1 MNITSLQNPH
11 VKDAVKLRERRQ
23 RLKQGRILID
33 GARELSRAA
42 AAGVELVEVFV
53 CEPLCRSADAQAAL
67 AFVEQS
73 AAVRL
78 DVTEQVF
85 AKLAFGDRAEG
96 VLAVA
101 KTPRRNLADL
111 SLPACPLVA
120 VVEDVE
126 KPGNLGAILRTADA
140 AGVSAVI
147 AAGGGTELF
156 NPNVIRAS
164 LGTVFS
170 MSVAAASAEES
181 MNFLRRHSLAV
192 YAARVDADAL
202 YHDVDFS
209 IPSAIVLGSET
220 AGLSEVWRGEGV
232 TPIKLPML
240 GVADSLNV
248 SATAAVLLYEAL
260 RQRQQAPGPVPKSG
274 NRP

>member
-111 SLPACPLVA
+111 SLPDCPLVA
-120 VVEDVE
+120 VVEGVE

-147 AAGGGTELF
+147 AAGSGTELF
-156 NPNVIRAS
+156 SPNVIRAS

-170 MSVAAASAEES
+170 MSVATASAEEAR
-181 MNFLRRHSLAV
+181 NFLHRNSLAI
-192 YAARVDADAL
+192 YTSRVDADAL
-202 YHDVDFS
+202 YTAVDLRL
-209 IPSAIVLGSET
+209 PAAIVMGSEM
-220 AGLSEVWRGEGV
+220 AGLSEVWRGEAV